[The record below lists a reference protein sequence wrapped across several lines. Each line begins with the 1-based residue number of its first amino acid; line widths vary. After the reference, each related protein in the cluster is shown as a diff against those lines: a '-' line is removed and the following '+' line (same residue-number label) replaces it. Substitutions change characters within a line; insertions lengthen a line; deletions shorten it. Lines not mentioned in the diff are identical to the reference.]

1 MQLLNKPSPRVEL
14 GTFTFLCLPTKK
26 SSFDFFG
33 PKSLVRSRFHTKV
46 TLYQLSYEGIENS
59 GCVYFKNV
67 CVCIS
72 RTYLYLLTYTLWGG
86 SMLDDYETFDDV
98 RNEEYREELVENGEI
113 SAWEDAFLK
122 GWDDAGT
129 V

>member
-1 MQLLNKPSPRVEL
+1 
-14 GTFTFLCLPTKK
+14 
-26 SSFDFFG
+26 
-33 PKSLVRSRFHTKV
+33 
-46 TLYQLSYEGIENS
+46 
-59 GCVYFKNV
+59 
-67 CVCIS
+67 
-72 RTYLYLLTYTLWGG
+72 
-86 SMLDDYETFDDV
+86 MLDDYETFDDV